1 MILIDGVEYDHYE
14 AVKQLLMIE
23 ADIYTHERMVKSSAI
38 TLAVIKYQHAVCYEA
53 VYADIDSGSPDVEQ
67 TWQDFGRLSE
77 ELDQAEIDV
86 EELTNELAELYILHD
101 SWIRIADT
109 LLQLEEQRGNT

>member
-1 MILIDGVEYDHYE
+1 MCSAALLCRLIPSDSLPTTLQP
-14 AVKQLLMIE
+14 ANQLP
-23 ADIYTHERMVKSSAI
+23 
-38 TLAVIKYQHAVCYEA
+38 LAVIKYQHAVCYEA
-53 VYADIDSGSPDVEQ
+53 VYADIESGSPDVEQ
-67 TWQDFGRLSE
+67 TWQDFGRLSQ

-109 LLQLEEQRGNT
+109 LLQIEEQRGQQ